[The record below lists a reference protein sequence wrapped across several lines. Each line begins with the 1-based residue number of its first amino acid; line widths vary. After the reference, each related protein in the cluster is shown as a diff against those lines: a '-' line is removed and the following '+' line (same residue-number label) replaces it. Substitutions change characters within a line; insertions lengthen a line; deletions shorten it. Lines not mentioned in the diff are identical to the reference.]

1 MEETKSKFALWAYLS
16 TMEKV
21 EKLYRDDNCKSK
33 SEFIEKAILFYCGY
47 LTADNYSE
55 YIPNIIVSTM
65 KGSLDSLESRMA
77 NLLFKNS
84 VELSMLLHVIA
95 ATTNIDEDSL
105 NALRGYC
112 VEDVKKIHG
121 TIRLEDAVKFQRG

>member
-1 MEETKSKFALWAYLS
+1 MEETKSKFALWAYPS

>member
-1 MEETKSKFALWAYLS
+1 MEETKSKFALWAYPS
-16 TMEKV
+16 TLKKV
-21 EKLYRDDNCKSK
+21 EKLYQEDNCKSK
-33 SEFIEKAILFYCGY
+33 SEFMEKAILFYCGY

-55 YIPNIIVSTM
+55 YIPNIIISTM
-65 KGSLDSLESRMA
+65 KGSLGSLENRMA

-105 NALRGYC
+105 DALRGYC

>member
-1 MEETKSKFALWAYLS
+1 M
-16 TMEKV
+16 
-21 EKLYRDDNCKSK
+21 
-33 SEFIEKAILFYCGY
+33 EKAILFYCGY

-55 YIPNIIVSTM
+55 YIPNIIISTM
-65 KGSLDSLESRMA
+65 KGSLGSLENRMA

-95 ATTNIDEDSL
+95 AATNIDEDSL
-105 NALRGYC
+105 DALRGYC

>member
-1 MEETKSKFALWAYLS
+1 M
-16 TMEKV
+16 
-21 EKLYRDDNCKSK
+21 
-33 SEFIEKAILFYCGY
+33 G
-47 LTADNYSE
+47 NYSE